1 MLSEKKSSN
10 KGNDGD
16 YFGELSKSFSNMYN
30 SFQSNKPDNSIQE
43 QVNNFAKSATDIL
56 GDTFN
61 VSSAKFPQQ
70 QSVPNNAISIQEN
83 IPNVLSQGLT
93 PGIQP
98 VELPPPPGFT
108 QPVELP
114 ALSQPALPQS
124 PSIFP
129 EEISLEAASKSF
141 MDAVEKPAKSFMDV
155 VEEPAKSFSGVFS
168 AESAK
173 SEMFK
178 APESSTLETIITIIL
193 LIVFIILIL
202 IYAIQYFYGIDIV
215 AKIKNIFT
223 NHPEV
228 EITVEKEPE
237 KKDAIDNDVSQIL
250 RKPQVFNIPEN
261 NYIYGDAQAVCKAYG
276 ARLATYQEVEEAY
289 NKGAE
294 WCNYGW
300 SEGQMALFPTQQKTF
315 DKLQTIEGHEND
327 CGRPGVNGGFIDNP
341 KLKYGVNCYGYKPR
355 INKIEKEMME
365 TSSIYPKTEK
375 DIAMDKRVEYWKER
389 LSEIII
395 SPFNHDKWSKI

>member
-1 MLSEKKSSN
+1 MLSEKKIREN
-10 KGNDGD
+10 NGD
-16 YFGELSKSFSNMYN
+16 YFGELSKSLSDMYN
-30 SFQSNKPDNSIQE
+30 SFQINEPKKSIQE
-43 QVNNFAKSATDIL
+43 QVDNFAKSTTDVL

-61 VSSAKFPQQ
+61 LSPDPFANPNPIPNGSNSILNNPISNNFSLAPTQGLPMVPSQGFGMESAQSLPQQ
-70 QSVPNNAISIQEN
+70 PSPI
-83 IPNVLSQGLT
+83 
-93 PGIQP
+93 
-98 VELPPPPGFT
+98 F
-108 QPVELP
+108 P
-114 ALSQPALPQS
+114 AQT

-129 EEISLEAASKSF
+129 DQNVIEEASKSI
-141 MDAVEKPAKSFMDV
+141 MNIVD
-155 VEEPAKSFSGVFS
+155 EPVKTFSGVFS

-173 SEMFK
+173 SEIFK
-178 APESSTLETIITIIL
+178 APSESSFIENVITILL
-193 LIVFIILIL
+193 LIIFLILIG

-228 EITVEKEPE
+228 EINIEKEDDKN
-237 KKDAIDNDVSQIL
+237 KKEPKKEDAIDNDVTQIL
-250 RKPQVFNIPEN
+250 KSPQVFNVPEN

-289 NKGAE
+289 DKGAE

-300 SEGQMALFPTQQKTF
+300 SDGQMALFPTQQKTF
-315 DKLQTIEGHEND
+315 DKLQKIEGHKND

-389 LSEIII
+389 LSEIIV
-395 SPFNHDKWSKI
+395 SPFSHDKWSKI

>member
-1 MLSEKKSSN
+1 MLSEKKISY
-10 KGNDGD
+10 KGNNGD
-16 YFGELSKSFSNMYN
+16 YFDDLSKSFSDMYD
-30 SFQSNKPDNSIQE
+30 SFKLNRPPTPANPANPENSIQK
-43 QVNNFAKSATDIL
+43 QVGDFAKSATDIL
-56 GDTFN
+56 GNTFN
-61 VSSAKFPQQ
+61 LNPDPFANPNPLPNPENPIQQNVS
-70 QSVPNNAISIQEN
+70 NA
-83 IPNVLSQGLT
+83 LSQGLMQPQQAPSIQA
-93 PGIQP
+93 PGIQAP
-98 VELPPPPGFT
+98 D
-108 QPVELP
+108 
-114 ALSQPALPQS
+114 
-124 PSIFP
+124 IFP
-129 EEISLEAASKSF
+129 KELSFESASKSL
-141 MDAVEKPAKSFMDV
+141 MDAVE
-155 VEEPAKSFSGVFS
+155 EPVKSFSGVFS
-168 AESAK
+168 SK
-173 SEMFK
+173 SDNSPK
-178 APESSTLETIITIIL
+178 IAESSTLETIITIIL
-193 LIVFIILIL
+193 LFVFLIL
-202 IYAIQYFYGIDIV
+202 IGIYAMQYFYGIDIV

-228 EITVEKEPE
+228 EIKVEKEPEPE
-237 KKDAIDNDVSQIL
+237 KKDAVDNDVSQIL
-250 RKPQVFNIPEN
+250 KKPQVFNIPEN

-315 DKLQTIEGHEND
+315 DELQKIEGHEND

-341 KLKYGVNCYGYKPR
+341 KLRYGVNCYGYKPR

-389 LSEIII
+389 LSEIIV